1 MINLTYVFF
10 SNTKYQ
16 IRIVLEFFFFI
27 EISKKQVKS
36 TKIENL

>member
-16 IRIVLEFFFFI
+16 IRIVLEFFFI